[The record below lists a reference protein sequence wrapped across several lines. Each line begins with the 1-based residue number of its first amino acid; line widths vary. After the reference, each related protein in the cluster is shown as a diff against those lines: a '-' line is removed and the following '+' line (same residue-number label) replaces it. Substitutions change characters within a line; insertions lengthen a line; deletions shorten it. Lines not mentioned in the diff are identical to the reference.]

1 MVGKDIMT
9 IKVRI
14 LIERYH
20 LKLYGRQ
27 GYNDNKSEVVDQ
39 EQLPESKAGSEQH
52 DNRNEDARKEISH
65 EAMAGKK

>member
-1 MVGKDIMT
+1 MSGKDTMT

-27 GYNDNKSEVVDQ
+27 GYNDNKSEDTNRKIS
-39 EQLPESKAGSEQH
+39 PKA
-52 DNRNEDARKEISH
+52 IW
-65 EAMAGKK
+65 